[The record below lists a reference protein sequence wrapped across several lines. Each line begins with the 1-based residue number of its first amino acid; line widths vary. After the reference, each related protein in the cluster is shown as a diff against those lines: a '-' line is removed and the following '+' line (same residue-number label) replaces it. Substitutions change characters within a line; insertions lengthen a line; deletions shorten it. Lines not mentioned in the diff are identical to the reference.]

1 MPALRHVV
9 VDSSVVLKWV
19 LPEAG
24 RSKAL
29 ALLDEYEAG
38 QTDLIAP
45 GLLMEE
51 CASALSTRC
60 RRGDLT
66 KADAR
71 VAFRL
76 LELRQ
81 PVLVDEPAQL
91 RASFELSVLH
101 HLSFWDS
108 IYLALAIDKRCDI
121 VTADRRFRTR
131 SGNHY
136 PFVTLLGEEPAR
148 R

>member
-1 MPALRHVV
+1 MAGLRHVV
-9 VDSSVVLKWV
+9 VESSVVLKWI
-19 LPEAG
+19 LPEPG

-38 QTDLIAP
+38 RTDLIAP

-51 CASALSTRC
+51 CASALSKRC

-66 KADAR
+66 AADAR
-71 VAFRL
+71 LAFHL

-81 PVLVDEPAQL
+81 PLLIDEPGRS
-91 RASFELSVLH
+91 RAAFELSLLH

-108 IYLALAIDKRCDI
+108 VYLALAIDKRCDM
-121 VTADRRFRTR
+121 VTADRRFRT
-131 SGNHY
+131 GAGKYY
-136 PFVTLLGEEPAR
+136 PFVILLSEEL
-148 R
+148 

>member
-1 MPALRHVV
+1 MAALRQVV

-51 CASALSTRC
+51 CASALSKRC

-66 KADAR
+66 AVDAR

-76 LELRQ
+76 LDLRR
-81 PVLVDEPAQL
+81 PLLVDGPAQL
-91 RASFELSVLH
+91 RAAFELSILH

-108 IYLALAIDKRCDI
+108 VYLALAIDKRCDI
-121 VTADRRFRTR
+121 VTADRRFRT
-131 SGNHY
+131 GAGKYY
-136 PFVTLLGEEPAR
+136 PFVILLGEEP
-148 R
+148 